1 MGINA
6 TLSPWPQ
13 IRSDE
18 GRGEGFGPEG
28 MERPLGAQLCQ
39 GRGWGCEGL
48 GVS

>member
-13 IRSDE
+13 ISSDE

-28 MERPLGAQLCQ
+28 AVWMERPLGAQLCQ
-39 GRGWGCEGL
+39 GRG
-48 GVS
+48 